1 MSTLQFLVVVKK
13 QLFGRRL
20 RELRVIRGFA
30 TARQFAEALG
40 ISENKYTRYER
51 GVALPKIDL
60 MYVIFEKLGTSP
72 NDLFGFKD
80 EGGAA
85 AKSMLRG
92 FAEAPG
98 TRSQGLSSSAESG
111 QSHTGSSEHPAPPA
125 SDFEGWQLAAE
136 IARIRVR
143 SGADPDTSKSSQ
155 TAFSELQET
164 SRLFV
169 ELRSD
174 PFGTIAVW
182 LSDRALAVQ
191 PAKVQKLITTKID
204 HYLRIIRRPK
214 PKSE

>member
-1 MSTLQFLVVVKK
+1 LVVVKK

-20 RELRVIRGFA
+20 RELRVIRGYA

-60 MYVIFEKLGTSP
+60 LHLIFEKLGTSP

-80 EGGAA
+80 EGGTPT
-85 AKSMLRG
+85 KGVLRG
-92 FAEAPG
+92 LAE
-98 TRSQGLSSSAESG
+98 SSSAPSQGFSGGGSDSG
-111 QSHTGSSEHPAPPA
+111 QAASSEHPAPPE

-136 IARIRVR
+136 FAKIRAR
-143 SGADPDTSKSSQ
+143 SGAGQDASKSSK

-174 PFGTIAVW
+174 PFGTIAAW
-182 LSDRALAVQ
+182 LSDPALAVQ
-191 PAKVQKLITTKID
+191 PAKVHKLITSKID

-214 PKSE
+214 PKPA